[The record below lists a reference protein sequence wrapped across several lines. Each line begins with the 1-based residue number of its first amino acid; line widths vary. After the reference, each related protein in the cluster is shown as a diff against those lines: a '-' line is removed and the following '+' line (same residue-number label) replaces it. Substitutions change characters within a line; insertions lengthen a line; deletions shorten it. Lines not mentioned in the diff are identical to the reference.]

1 MFKDYDQQIQYHI
14 GKAKVM
20 ADALN
25 RKEQHNL
32 NIVII
37 IQLSLLSE
45 FEDSNVQIVSI
56 GKQMFNC

>member
-1 MFKDYDQQIQYHI
+1 
-14 GKAKVM
+14 M